1 MENIKRKFPVLAVI
15 ALILAVLAAGMLFL
29 VLAPGPRLHWAL
41 TMGEKYLT
49 QGNYEQAVTMFT
61 RAIQV
66 DDRAEAAYLGRA
78 EAYTQLGESEAA
90 EADLTFVIDELGTED
105 AEVYL
110 TRAAVY
116 DALQQPEKAQADRD
130 TAQEMGADVTEPDT
144 ADTTPAEAEP
154 TPEPTATPKPTK
166 TVSLP
171 VTVTNYN
178 DDGLQSSQE
187 TFHYSSDGI
196 LLEYGLSSDYS
207 NTLESYDQ
215 HGNPTQ
221 NTTNQYDN
229 DGRLISSTT
238 ITTGDV
244 QTYTYDDHGN
254 LTYFNTTSAG
264 AYGTTMYYSYAYDN
278 QGRIQHALG
287 GMGQNSSDYEFIYTY
302 NEDGSYTLDQ
312 YGRAMEYYHRV
323 VTFTADGIPQESHL
337 YGTDESISIED
348 VTYDAFGNILTDYVR
363 NEDGSP
369 AYQVEN
375 TYDNRGRIRSST
387 TTTLNPAAVLPGM
400 SASSTTT
407 YTYTFDN
414 DGNAI
419 GCEVYDNGT
428 LTQSISYEVH
438 EVTPEYVTTHLNA
451 NNVPISIAYQ
461 PTDYSWRYNRY
472 AVLN

>member
-1 MENIKRKFPVLAVI
+1 MEKTKRKFPVLAVI
-15 ALILAVLAAGMLFL
+15 AVILAVLAVGMLFL
-29 VLAPGPRLHWAL
+29 LLAPGPRMHWAL

-78 EAYTQLGESEAA
+78 EAYTQLGDNEAA
-90 EADLTFVIDELGTED
+90 EADLTFIIDELGTGD

-116 DALQQPEKAQADRD
+116 DALHQPEKAQADRD
-130 TAQEMGADVTEPDT
+130 AAQKMGADVTEPDT
-144 ADTTPAEAEP
+144 

-171 VTVTNYN
+171 TMVTGYY
-178 DDGLQSSQE
+178 DGVQSYRE

-196 LLEYGLSSDYS
+196 MLEYGFSSDNS
-207 NTLESYDQ
+207 NTLETYDHHGYLTKTMNSYNNDDRM
-215 HGNPTQ
+215 
-221 NTTNQYDN
+221 NQYNN
-229 DGRLISSTT
+229 DGRLISSTS
-238 ITTGDV
+238 ITTGDTN
-244 QTYTYDDHGN
+244 TYTYDDHGN
-254 LTYFNTTSAG
+254 QTYFNTTANWD
-264 AYGTTMYYSYAYDN
+264 YGTTMYYSYAYDD

-287 GMGQNSSDYEFIYTY
+287 GMEQNSNDYEFIYTY
-302 NEDGSYTLDQ
+302 NEDGSYTLDE
-312 YGRAMEYYHRV
+312 YGRAMDYFHRV
-323 VTFTADGIPQESHL
+323 VTFTADGIPQELHI
-337 YGTDESISIED
+337 YGTDESISTAD
-348 VTYDAFGNILTDYVR
+348 VTYDAFGNVLLEYER

-375 TYDNRGRIRSST
+375 TYDSRGRMLSST
-387 TTTLNPAAVLPGM
+387 YTQLNPDALLPGM
-400 SASSTTT
+400 SASTTTT

-428 LTQSISYEVH
+428 LTRSIAYEVH
-438 EVTPEYVTTHLNA
+438 EVTPEYVKTHLHA
-451 NNVPISIAYQ
+451 DGVPISIADDPADY
-461 PTDYSWRYNRY
+461 YSWRYNRY

>member
-15 ALILAVLAAGMLFL
+15 AVILAVLAAGMLFL
-29 VLAPGPRLHWAL
+29 VLAPGPRMHWAL

-78 EAYTQLGESEAA
+78 EAYTQLGDNEAA
-90 EADLTFVIDELGTED
+90 EADLTFIIDELGTGD

-116 DALQQPEKAQADRD
+116 DALHQPEKAQADRD
-130 TAQEMGADVTEPDT
+130 AAQKMGADVAEPDT
-144 ADTTPAEAEP
+144 

-171 VTVTNYN
+171 TMVTNYN
-178 DDGLQSSQE
+178 DGVQSFRE

-196 LLEYGLSSDYS
+196 MLEYGFSSDNV
-207 NTLESYDQ
+207 NTLETYDH
-215 HGNPTQ
+215 HGYLTKRMNPY
-221 NTTNQYDN
+221 NNDDRMNQYNN
-229 DGRLISSTT
+229 DGRLISSTS
-238 ITTGDV
+238 ITTGDTD
-244 QTYTYDDHGN
+244 TYTYDDHGN
-254 LTYFNTTSAG
+254 LTYYNTTSDG
-264 AYGTTMYYSYAYDN
+264 GLTMYYSYEYDD

-287 GMGQNSSDYEFIYTY
+287 GMEQNSNDYEFIYTY
-302 NEDGSYTLDQ
+302 NEDGSYTLDE
-312 YGRAMEYYHRV
+312 YSRVMEYYHRV
-323 VTFTADGIPQESHL
+323 VTFTADGIPQESHS
-337 YGTDESISIED
+337 YGTDESISIAD
-348 VTYDAFGNILTDYVR
+348 VTYDAFGNVLLEYGR

-375 TYDNRGRIRSST
+375 TYDSRGRMLSST
-387 TTTLNPAAVLPGM
+387 STQLNQDALLPGM
-400 SASSTTT
+400 SASTTTT

-419 GCEVYDNGT
+419 GCEVYVDGT
-428 LTQSISYEVH
+428 LARSIAYEVH
-438 EVTPEYVTTHLNA
+438 EVTPEYVKTHLHT
-451 NNVPISIAYQ
+451 NNVRNSFAYQ
-461 PTDYSWRYNRY
+461 DDCSSRYNRY